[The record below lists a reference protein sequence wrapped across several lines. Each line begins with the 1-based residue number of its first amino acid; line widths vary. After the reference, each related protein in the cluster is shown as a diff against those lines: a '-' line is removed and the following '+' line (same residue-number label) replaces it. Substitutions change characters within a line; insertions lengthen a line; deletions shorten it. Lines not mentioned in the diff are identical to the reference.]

1 LRRSFSPLSAPP
13 ADNLCSFVEDE
24 AVFGKARAC
33 PLRTTTPLLT
43 GLRQDTKL
51 IYRHFATLYFVVLCD
66 KSESELGILDLIQG
80 ASETGVRLLLTLCS
94 PVYVETL
101 DRSFE
106 SVCELDLIFN
116 SPKAYAILD
125 EIVMGGAVFET
136 SSLEALRAFNELQ
149 RLEKATDS
157 SLTGSSPAASSKF
170 GRR

>member
-1 LRRSFSPLSAPP
+1 
-13 ADNLCSFVEDE
+13 
-24 AVFGKARAC
+24 
-33 PLRTTTPLLT
+33 
-43 GLRQDTKL
+43 
-51 IYRHFATLYFVVLCD
+51 VLCD

-80 ASETGVRLLLTLCS
+80 ASVAPLCS
-94 PVYVETL
+94 SSLSRSAVYVETL

-149 RLEKATDS
+149 RLEKLSDT
-157 SLTGSSPAASSKF
+157 LGIGSSP
-170 GRR
+170 RR